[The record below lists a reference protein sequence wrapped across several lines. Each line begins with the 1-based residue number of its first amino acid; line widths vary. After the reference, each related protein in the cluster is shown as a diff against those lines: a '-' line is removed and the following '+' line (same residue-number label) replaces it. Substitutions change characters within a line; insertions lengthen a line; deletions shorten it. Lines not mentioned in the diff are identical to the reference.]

1 MNYNKK
7 IAAFMYHSDREYHNN
22 WNELIPVV
30 KEILSHGYIETF
42 YGQEALMTFDTDEVW
57 KAICDWMDELDKWNE
72 KVKIEYQRMQK
83 QQK

>member
-7 IAAFMYHSDREYHNN
+7 IASFMYHSDREYHNN

-30 KEILSHGYIETF
+30 KEILRHRYVDTTNVE
-42 YGQEALMTFDTDEVW
+42 QALMTFDTEVVW
-57 KAICDWMDELDKWNE
+57 SEICDWMDQLDRWNE
-72 KVKIEYQRMQK
+72 KVKVEYQQMKK